1 MLKIYRSHNEKIR
14 CRGEPCGTF
23 TAIKCTPGLKAIY
36 GTDWVVRFESM
47 KMATTYI
54 AVRRGEWSNYGKV
67 GIIDTGTRL
76 KFCFFMESDECEV
89 VRCEL
94 LETWYEDVQ

>member
-1 MLKIYRSHNEKIR
+1 MLKIYRKHGEKIR

-23 TAIKCTPGLKAIY
+23 TAIKCTPEMKETY
-36 GTDWVVRFESM
+36 GTDWVVRFESI

-67 GIIDTGTRL
+67 GIIDCGAKL
-76 KFCFFMESDECEV
+76 KFCFFMSNEECEV
-89 VRCEL
+89 VRCEFMQ
-94 LETWYEDVQ
+94 TWNEGVQ